1 MEYRKK
7 VEMIDC
13 TDCTGCD
20 YDTCR
25 REDTVSAETSSFEG
39 QATELVI
46 SESINT
52 TGFTLTDICGKKVV

>member
-1 MEYRKK
+1 
-7 VEMIDC
+7 MIDC
-13 TDCTGCD
+13 AGCAGCD

-25 REDTVSAETSSFEG
+25 RENTMSAETSSIEG

>member
-7 VEMIDC
+7 VEMI
-13 TDCTGCD
+13 DCTGCD

-25 REDTVSAETSSFEG
+25 REDTVSAETSSIEG

-46 SESINT
+46 SERINT
-52 TGFTLTDICGKKVV
+52 TGFTLTDIRSKKVV

>member
-13 TDCTGCD
+13 TGCAGCD
-20 YDTCR
+20 YKTCR
-25 REDTVSAETSSFEG
+25 RENTMSAETSSFEG

-46 SESINT
+46 SERINT
-52 TGFTLTDICGKKVV
+52 TGFTLTDIRSKKVV